1 MTAGCQTRPAPRT
14 ELAIFF
20 FFSPLSFFLF
30 FLWSC
35 REAEIRVSAAAAAE
49 ESLQIETPCPPACR
63 ACLPSLPARPPTR
76 QRSEPLVPGLAMD
89 EQAGPGVFFNNNNN
103 SVLPG
108 GGKGPQAEGGGGEAA
123 RAQYSIPGILHFL
136 QHEWAR
142 FEVERAQWEVER
154 AELQAQIAFLQGER
168 KGQENLKKDLVRR
181 IKMLEYALKQERAK
195 YHKLKYGTELNQGD
209 MKPPSYD
216 SDEGNENENEVPPPL
231 NSQISWKQG
240 RQLLRQYLQEVG
252 YTDTILDVKS
262 QRVKALLGLAGDA
275 GERPADKNPE
285 PMVNGTEPS
294 LKGSIMIGKPDL
306 TDSASVLEAFK
317 FIESAAAEFS
327 DEDDDED
334 SEGKDKTIID
344 SATIVRKKV
353 SASPSSSSDIS
364 DDPDTEEALK
374 GFDFLASSEEVD
386 GSPESRSAG
395 DGTDLGP
402 NRSKLQ
408 DMLANLRDVED
419 LPPMQ
424 PSVTPPARPSIPR
437 LNEHEVNRTEEVEAM
452 TFPPTSGKSFIMG
465 ADEAMESE
473 LGLGELAGL
482 TVANEADSLT
492 YDITNNKDALR
503 KTWNPKFTLRSHFDG
518 IRGLAFHPV
527 EPVLVTA
534 SEDHTLKMWNLQK
547 TAPAKKSTSLDVE
560 PIYTFRAHRGSVLCV
575 VMSANG
581 DQCFSGGVDGTIQS
595 WNTPNPNIDPYDSYE
610 PSVLRGAL
618 CGHTDSVWGL
628 VYSAAHQRLLSCS
641 ADGTVRLWNAADTS
655 PALTVFNENRELG
668 IPSSVDLVCSEPA
681 HMVSSFSSGQTGI
694 FNMETRQLVLNLEST
709 GETGAACQ
717 INKVLSHP
725 TLPITITALED
736 RRIKFFDNNTGK
748 LIHAMVAHLDAV
760 TSLAVDPNGLY
771 LMSGSHDCSIRLWN
785 LESKTCIQEFT
796 AHRKKFDESIHDVAF
811 HPSKC
816 YIASAGADALA
827 KVFV

>member
-1 MTAGCQTRPAPRT
+1 
-14 ELAIFF
+14 
-20 FFSPLSFFLF
+20 
-30 FLWSC
+30 
-35 REAEIRVSAAAAAE
+35 
-49 ESLQIETPCPPACR
+49 
-63 ACLPSLPARPPTR
+63 
-76 QRSEPLVPGLAMD
+76 MD
-89 EQAGPGVFFNNNNN
+89 EQAGPGVFFNNNN
-103 SVLPG
+103 SILPG
-108 GGKGPQAEGGGGEAA
+108 GGKGPLPDGDAGEAA

-216 SDEGNENENEVPPPL
+216 SDEANENEAPGSL
-231 NSQISWKQG
+231 NNQLSWKQG

-262 QRVKALLGLAGDA
+262 QRVRALLGLSGDGGGGRT
-275 GERPADKNPE
+275 GERTSTE
-285 PMVNGTEPS
+285 PLVNGTDAS
-294 LKGSIMIGKPDL
+294 TKGMGTRGKTELSD
-306 TDSASVLEAFK
+306 TSAVLEAFK

-327 DEDDDED
+327 DEDEEED
-334 SEGKDKTIID
+334 SEGKDRTIME
-344 SATIVRKKV
+344 SRTIMRKKP
-353 SASPSSSSDIS
+353 SSSSSPSSSPASMDTS
-364 DDPDTEEALK
+364 EDPDAEEALK
-374 GFDFLASSEEVD
+374 GFDFLSSSD
-386 GSPESRSAG
+386 DMDTSPESRGTG
-395 DGTDLGP
+395 DGTDWEKDEQGPISEAWDVDQGLITKLKEQYRKERKGKKGVKRP

-408 DMLANLRDVED
+408 DMLANLRDAED
-419 LPPMQ
+419 MSHMQ
-424 PSVTPPARPSIPR
+424 PPSTPQARPSVAR
-437 LNEHEVNRTEEVEAM
+437 LNEHDGNRTDEVEAL

-465 ADEAMESE
+465 TDEAMESE

-492 YDITNNKDALR
+492 YDIGNNKDALR

-547 TAPAKKSTSLDVE
+547 TAPAKKSASLDVE
-560 PIYTFRAHRGSVLCV
+560 PIYTFRAHRGAVLSV
-575 VMSANG
+575 VMSSTG
-581 DQCFSGGVDGTIQS
+581 EQCFSGGIDGTIQS

-628 VYSAAHQRLLSCS
+628 VYSSAHQRLLSCS
-641 ADGTVRLWNAADTS
+641 GDGTVRLWDANSIS
-655 PALTVFNENRELG
+655 PALAVFNENKELG
-668 IPSSVDLVCSEPA
+668 VPSSVDLVCSEPA
-681 HMVSSFSSGQTGI
+681 HMVTSFTSGQIGL
-694 FNMETRQLVLNLEST
+694 FNMETSQLVLSLEST
-709 GETGAACQ
+709 LEPGTPCQ

-725 TLPITITALED
+725 TLPITITAQED
-736 RRIKFFDNNTGK
+736 RHIKFFDNNTGK
-748 LIHAMVAHLDAV
+748 LIHSMVAHLDAV

-796 AHRKKFDESIHDVAF
+796 AHRKKFEESIHDVAF

>member
-1 MTAGCQTRPAPRT
+1 
-14 ELAIFF
+14 
-20 FFSPLSFFLF
+20 
-30 FLWSC
+30 
-35 REAEIRVSAAAAAE
+35 
-49 ESLQIETPCPPACR
+49 
-63 ACLPSLPARPPTR
+63 
-76 QRSEPLVPGLAMD
+76 MD

-108 GGKGPQAEGGGGEAA
+108 GAKGPLPDGDAGEAA

-216 SDEGNENENEVPPPL
+216 SDEANENESSGSL
-231 NSQISWKQG
+231 NNQLSWKQG

-262 QRVKALLGLAGDA
+262 QRVRALLGLAGDGGGRT
-275 GERPADKNPE
+275 GERTSTE
-285 PMVNGTEPS
+285 PLVNGTDTS
-294 LKGSIMIGKPDL
+294 TKGMGTRGKAELSD
-306 TDSASVLEAFK
+306 TSAVLEAFK
-317 FIESAAAEFS
+317 FIENAAAEFS
-327 DEDDDED
+327 DEDDEED
-334 SEGKDKTIID
+334 SEGRPNVESRTIL
-344 SATIVRKKV
+344 RKKP
-353 SASPSSSSDIS
+353 PSSSTPASMDTS
-364 DDPDTEEALK
+364 EDPDTEEALK
-374 GFDFLASSEEVD
+374 GFDFLSSPDEMD
-386 GSPESRSAG
+386 TSPESRGNG
-395 DGTDLGP
+395 DGTDWGP

-408 DMLANLRDVED
+408 DMLANLRDAED
-419 LPPMQ
+419 LTHMQ
-424 PSVTPPARPSIPR
+424 PPPAAPQSRPNAVR
-437 LNEHEVNRTEEVEAM
+437 FNEHDANRPDEVEAL

-465 ADEAMESE
+465 TDEAMESE

-482 TVANEADSLT
+482 TVANEADSLA
-492 YDITNNKDALR
+492 YDIGNNKDAMR

-518 IRGLAFHPV
+518 IRALAFHPV

-547 TAPAKKSTSLDVE
+547 TAPAKKSASLDVE
-560 PIYTFRAHRGSVLCV
+560 PIYTFRAHRGAVLSV
-575 VMSANG
+575 VMSSTG
-581 DQCFSGGVDGTIQS
+581 EQCFSGGVDGTIQC
-595 WNTPNPNIDPYDSYE
+595 WNTPNPNIDPYDSYD
-610 PSVLRGAL
+610 PSMLRGAL
-618 CGHTDSVWGL
+618 SGHTDSVWGL
-628 VYSAAHQRLLSCS
+628 VYSSAHQRLLSCS
-641 ADGTVRLWNAADTS
+641 ADGTVRLWDANTTS
-655 PALTVFNENRELG
+655 PALAVFNEDKKLG
-668 IPSSVDLVCSEPA
+668 VPSSVDLVCSEPA
-681 HMVSSFSSGQTGI
+681 HLVTSFTNGEIGL
-694 FNMETRQLVLNLEST
+694 FNMETRQLVLSLESNLEPGT
-709 GETGAACQ
+709 PCQ

-725 TLPITITALED
+725 TLPITITAQED
-736 RRIKFFDNNTGK
+736 RHIKFFDNNSGK
-748 LIHAMVAHLDAV
+748 LIHSMVAHLDAV

-796 AHRKKFDESIHDVAF
+796 AHRKKFEESIHDVAF

>member
-1 MTAGCQTRPAPRT
+1 
-14 ELAIFF
+14 
-20 FFSPLSFFLF
+20 
-30 FLWSC
+30 
-35 REAEIRVSAAAAAE
+35 
-49 ESLQIETPCPPACR
+49 
-63 ACLPSLPARPPTR
+63 
-76 QRSEPLVPGLAMD
+76 MD

-103 SVLPG
+103 PILPG
-108 GGKGPQAEGGGGEAA
+108 GGKGPLPDGDAGEAA

-181 IKMLEYALKQERAK
+181 IKMLEFALKQERAK

-209 MKPPSYD
+209 MKAPTYD
-216 SDEGNENENEVPPPL
+216 SDEANENEGPGQL
-231 NSQISWKQG
+231 NNQLSWKQG

-262 QRVKALLGLAGDA
+262 QRVRALLGLAGDSGGGKP
-275 GERPADKNPE
+275 GEKASAE
-285 PMVNGTEPS
+285 PLVNGTDTSTKGMATRGSLSDPS
-294 LKGSIMIGKPDL
+294 
-306 TDSASVLEAFK
+306 AVLEAFK
-317 FIESAAAEFS
+317 FIESTAAEYS
-327 DEDDDED
+327 DEDEDEEG
-334 SEGKDKTIID
+334 EGKERTIME
-344 SATIVRKKV
+344 SRTVRKTNV
-353 SASPSSSSDIS
+353 LHMDTSE
-364 DDPDTEEALK
+364 DPDTEEALK
-374 GFDFLASSEEVD
+374 GFDFLSSPDEMD
-386 GSPESRSAG
+386 TSPESRGTG
-395 DGTDLGP
+395 DGTDWGP

-419 LPPMQ
+419 LSHMQ
-424 PSVTPPARPSIPR
+424 PPAAPQARPSVPR
-437 LNEHEVNRTEEVEAM
+437 LNEHEASRPDEVEAL
-452 TFPPTSGKSFIMG
+452 TFPPASGKSFIMG

-482 TVANEADSLT
+482 TVANEADILT
-492 YDITNNKDALR
+492 YDIGNNKDALR
-503 KTWNPKFTLRSHFDG
+503 KTWNPKFTLRSHFDA
-518 IRGLAFHPV
+518 IRGLAFHPI

-560 PIYTFRAHRGSVLCV
+560 PIYTFRAHRGAVLCV
-575 VMSANG
+575 VMNNTG

-618 CGHTDSVWGL
+618 SGHTDSVWGL
-628 VYSAAHQRLLSCS
+628 VYSSAHQRLLSCS
-641 ADGTVRLWNAADTS
+641 ADGTVRLWDANNTN
-655 PALTVFNENRELG
+655 PALAVFNENKALG
-668 IPSSVDLVCSEPA
+668 VPSSVDLVCSEPA
-681 HMVSSFSSGQTGI
+681 HMVTSFTSGQIGL
-694 FNMETRQLVLNLEST
+694 FNMETRQLVLST
-709 GETGAACQ
+709 PCQ

-725 TLPITITALED
+725 TLPITITAQED
-736 RRIKFFDNNTGK
+736 RHIKFYDNNSSK
-748 LIHAMVAHLDAV
+748 LIHSMVAHLDAV

-796 AHRKKFDESIHDVAF
+796 AHRKKFEESIHDVAF